1 MSNIRGKFGRRQII
15 LAALILALG
24 ATVYLNWQFSSVP
37 METAGTEV
45 GEAGEKDFDDER
57 LGVAELVN
65 NQYVETVNDEMP
77 AAEETASMLSEARMD
92 RQNTR
97 DEALGMLD
105 DILKDV
111 DSDSDA
117 KKEAI
122 EEASVIANNMLAESN
137 IENLIRAKGVK
148 DVVVFINED
157 SCNIVVNEIGDNA
170 LLIQDIVTSQSDI
183 TADKISLIEAK

>member
-157 SCNIVVNEIGDNA
+157 SCNIIVNEIGDNA